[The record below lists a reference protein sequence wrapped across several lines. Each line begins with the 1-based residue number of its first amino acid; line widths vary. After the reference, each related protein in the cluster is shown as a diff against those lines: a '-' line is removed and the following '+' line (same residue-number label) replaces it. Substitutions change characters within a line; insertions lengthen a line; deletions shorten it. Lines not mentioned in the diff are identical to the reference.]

1 MKLDKNTQ
9 RKTILNAM
17 FDNPNKENWIATDFQ
32 QGPYF
37 VGYEASPRMS
47 ELKSDYPDL
56 FIVKTI
62 DRYRALTI
70 NWENQ
75 ETIAEVKDRY
85 GII

>member
-1 MKLDKNTQ
+1 
-9 RKTILNAM
+9 
-17 FDNPNKENWIATDFQ
+17 
-32 QGPYF
+32 
-37 VGYEASPRMS
+37 MS